1 MNRRAS
7 KPFSA
12 LLFSVTHGNLFANRT
27 LLLFAYIMYNMVYAV
42 SSLTYDN
49 IIIRIRCISFY
60 NLRISDPPVT
70 TIKCNFLTRSNYLDF
85 FYVQFV
91 SPTEWLLKT
100 LKSSHRVRFTPTYIT
115 VDLTLFSMQLTI
127 NIQVG
132 ITRSII

>member
-60 NLRISDPPVT
+60 FLRISDPPVT

-91 SPTEWLLKT
+91 SPAE
-100 LKSSHRVRFTPTYIT
+100 
-115 VDLTLFSMQLTI
+115 
-127 NIQVG
+127 
-132 ITRSII
+132 